1 MTCLICD
8 YSTVDGLRLCNL
20 CYRRLVELLDRVPAT
35 LGTARDTLANQG
47 VQPRVGSA
55 GTSAPGIP
63 VNLDMSERLGEY
75 ERRLSELAHWLNE
88 QEEPGHARIFTTPVR
103 AAEYLHAMAG
113 VMRRRDYVGDIYLEL
128 RDLERRVLSAADR
141 PLVKRPLGECGAL
154 VLTEDDTVIRCTGT
168 IHGHET
174 ATTGRCD
181 TCYREHDATQRITDR
196 IAQAWHTLAPLATV
210 VKALNA
216 AGYPIKYNTACQ
228 WVRRGKIAARCD
240 LTTRQ
245 EGHTPAELLLA
256 MQSTASTRSRYIY
269 QQLHK
274 AADCH

>member
-1 MTCLICD
+1 MTCQTCEHPAQGELF
-8 YSTVDGLRLCNL
+8 LCRR
-20 CYRRLVELLDRVPAT
+20 CHARLVELLGRAGSTVQ
-35 LGTARDTLANQG
+35 TARVTLANQG
-47 VQPRVGSA
+47 VTPRVGSA

-75 ERRLSELAHWLNE
+75 VRLLVEWAVFVNGRE
-88 QEEPGHARIFTTPVR
+88 QPDHPRVFTKPED
-103 AAEYLHAMAG
+103 AAAYLW
-113 VMRRRDYVGDIYLEL
+113 RLRNQLWQRDYVGHLFADL
-128 RDLERRVLSAADR
+128 RAAEQRVLSAADR
-141 PLVKRPLGECGAL
+141 PLAKRPLGECGAL
-154 VLTEDDTVIRCTGT
+154 ALTEDDTVIRCTGT

-196 IAQAWHTLAPLATV
+196 ISQAWHTLAPLATV

-240 LTTRQ
+240 LATRQ
-245 EGHTPAELLLA
+245 EGHTPAELLIV
-256 MQSTASTRSRYIY
+256 MQSSPSIKR
-269 QQLHK
+269 QLTV
-274 AADCH
+274 